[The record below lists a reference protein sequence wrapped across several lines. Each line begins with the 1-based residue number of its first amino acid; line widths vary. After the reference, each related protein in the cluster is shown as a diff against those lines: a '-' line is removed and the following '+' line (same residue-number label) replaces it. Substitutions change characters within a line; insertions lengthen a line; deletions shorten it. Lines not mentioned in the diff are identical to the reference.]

1 MNKDRLIALCHKISN
16 EKQVDF
22 NVVLTYYF
30 LETILA
36 KIASS
41 PYSHNFVFKGG
52 FLYPILLVLKVEQL
66 LIWILF

>member
-30 LETILA
+30 LGTILA
-36 KIASS
+36 KIA
-41 PYSHNFVFKGG
+41 Y
-52 FLYPILLVLKVEQL
+52 
-66 LIWILF
+66 